1 MKLKSTTIVSPIK
14 MRKLPLLVSAAVLFS
29 AGLAVYSNN
38 NNNNLTSAAPCNTR
52 SQCSAKIRAA
62 QADKDRFQK
71 EAQEL
76 RAQADSLGRDLAV
89 INLEKEAIQA
99 QVNLNQAKQ
108 SELAAQIAE
117 NEEKIKLN
125 RDALGDTLADIQVG
139 EQITP
144 IEMIFGSKNIS
155 EYLDLQESRHSAREN
170 LTDTIAEI
178 KELKK
183 QAEEDKAEVD
193 AILADQKVQNSL
205 LANRQAEQNRLIS
218 ETEGNE
224 AKYNSMV
231 KNLEA
236 AIADNQRQL
245 DSLPRPGASSGITAG
260 TTSTTAYPYKNETN
274 FYAAD
279 PWGYYK
285 RQCVSY
291 VAWHLAADNTS
302 RGAGNTGFAYLG
314 NASNWWNQGKRV
326 AASDVRRGD
335 VIVLLG
341 TSIYG
346 HVMYVEGVSNGI
358 ISFTDY
364 NGYGGKL
371 SPGAGTVTVD
381 KATSGGIMKTIRFN

>member
-14 MRKLPLLVSAAVLFS
+14 MRKAPLFLSAVMFFSVGAVF
-29 AGLAVYSNN
+29 YSNYN
-38 NNNNLTSAAPCNTR
+38 NSNLTSAAPCTTR

-62 QADKDRFQK
+62 EADKERFQK
-71 EAQEL
+71 EAQTL
-76 RAQADSLGRDLAV
+76 RAQADSLSRDLAV

-108 SELAAQIAE
+108 SELATQIAE
-117 NEEKIKLN
+117 NEAKIQIS
-125 RDALGDTLADIQVG
+125 RDALGETLADIQVG

-155 EYLDLQESRHSAREN
+155 EYLDLQESRHAAREN

-178 KELKK
+178 KKLKEA
-183 QAEEDKAEVD
+183 AEKDKAEVD
-193 AILADQKVQNSL
+193 AILEDQKVQNNLMASK
-205 LANRQAEQNRLIS
+205 QAQQNRLIS

-224 AKYNSMV
+224 EKYNSMV
-231 KNLEA
+231 KNLER

-245 DSLPRPGASSGITAG
+245 DSLPKPGASTTITAG
-260 TTSTTAYPYKNETN
+260 TTSTTAYPYKNETY

-279 PWGYYK
+279 EWGYYK

-291 VAWHLAADNTS
+291 VAWHLAADNAS
-302 RGAGNTGFAYLG
+302 RGAGNSGFAYLG
-314 NASNWWNQGKRV
+314 DARNWWSQGKRV
-326 AASDVRRGD
+326 ASNDVRRGD

-341 TSIYG
+341 TSYYG
-346 HVMYVEGVSNGI
+346 HVMYVEGVNNGI

-371 SPGAGTVTVD
+371 SPGAGTVTVN
-381 KATSGGIMKTIRFN
+381 KATGGDVMKTIRFN